1 MGGFGALGVVNLSA
15 SAVSCKNG
23 VPTGMS
29 ITRFIKQ
36 CVLSSDFLPKK
47 EIATETTDGSPL
59 SKCMRMVR
67 TMAARH
73 VVMPVTTRNCCI
85 QTNGG
90 FAAFAV
96 SHLTELD
103 AR

>member
-1 MGGFGALGVVNLSA
+1 MAMARAGVDGEPWEGWVDLARWDGVVNLSA

-47 EIATETTDGSPL
+47 EIATETTVPTG
-59 SKCMRMVR
+59 V
-67 TMAARH
+67 H
-73 VVMPVTTRNCCI
+73 
-85 QTNGG
+85 
-90 FAAFAV
+90 
-96 SHLTELD
+96 
-103 AR
+103 